1 MKSRGHVRWDEA
13 NLGEIERNKPVR
25 QKITEPKTPYHPMV
39 DDDGSLSP
47 VRNSFEESVGG
58 SAHAEAIR
66 NALID
71 VASSSRKETSR
82 SSGWTS
88 SEDEGD
94 SMELDD
100 EDRTGMRFKEHRRV
114 HYDEFRRVKELQ
126 RKRSLIEY
134 GSDED
139 ETDNNPKAG
148 RQAELIPLHQPVLV
162 RTTLASIK
170 AIKVQFINPLHQL
183 VGPEG
188 NQSEAKL

>member
-1 MKSRGHVRWDEA
+1 MKNRGHVRWDEA

-47 VRNSFEESVGG
+47 VRNSFEESIGD

-66 NALID
+66 NALTD
-71 VASSSRKETSR
+71 VASSSRKKTSR

-94 SMELDD
+94 AMELDD
-100 EDRTGMRFKEHRRV
+100 EDRTGMSFKEQRRV
-114 HYDEFRRVKELQ
+114 HYDEFRKVKELQ
-126 RKRSLIEY
+126 RKGSLLED

-139 ETDNNPKAG
+139 ETDDNPKVG
-148 RQAELIPLHQPVLV
+148 RVGSSSSTSVGVNDIDIH
-162 RTTLASIK
+162 K
-170 AIKVQFINPLHQL
+170 GNPSSFHRPSPPAN
-183 VGPEG
+183 GT
-188 NQSEAKL
+188 